1 MTEDDPHYMVH
12 VTHCCTSSCKY
23 MDDDCPVATGQV
35 LPKYRCEDCTCF
47 KMNPEKLP
55 DALSWWAALSDAQ
68 KVQVFLQQSQ
78 WSQW

>member
-35 LPKYRCEDCTCF
+35 LPKYRCED
-47 KMNPEKLP
+47 E
-55 DALSWWAALSDAQ
+55 S
-68 KVQVFLQQSQ
+68 
-78 WSQW
+78 